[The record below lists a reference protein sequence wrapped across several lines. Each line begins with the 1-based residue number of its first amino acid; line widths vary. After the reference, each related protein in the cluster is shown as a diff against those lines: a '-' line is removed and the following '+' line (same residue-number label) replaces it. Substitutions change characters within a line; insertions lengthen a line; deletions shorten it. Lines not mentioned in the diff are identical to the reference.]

1 MSTKA
6 HAIAAADH
14 VAFTKLS
21 RHELFKYEKNIPAE
35 IRQRQAWL
43 VWKCPEINKKS
54 RKVKKVPV
62 YATNGK
68 NRSGTQGSA
77 ADLDNLVTF
86 DQALEYFRKHEGIAG
101 VGFCTLLQFE
111 VTALDVDHCFV
122 NGVLRADV
130 EPLISDTYAEVSPS
144 DTGVRALFLGGVRDG
159 KNHPD
164 GYELF
169 STKGF
174 VTITGRAIYPDD
186 PLPLQ
191 KIDDPVRQTL
201 EGLLGK
207 ATADK
212 SAAKVISS
220 IDRLRQQSDG
230 DLILQAIKKAGLYE
244 RNMGDGKHSIL
255 CPFERL
261 HSDSGRSGG
270 DGDTLYFQANTNGY
284 ATSYI
289 YCHHSHH
296 QNDMAYQDEYL
307 NEIGYDPYA
316 GVSRLAASQKLDNAT
331 GEVVALSHNPTQD
344 NLALICRNLY
354 RGEILYAHQH
364 GKWYENVV
372 SHWVEDRKNK
382 VFNMVREVIRRG
394 NREGKSNMAS
404 ANFCRGTELFCRA
417 DPAFAIDGSEFDQD
431 HYLLNTPA
439 DTVDLRTGEMRQ
451 HSPDDL
457 LTKITA
463 VAPTTEGGAR
473 FLVFLSEITGGDDE
487 LVKFHKVSLGA
498 CLSGAVESHWLLF
511 WSGLGRNGKNTLGDA
526 VMFAMGGYALQIAT
540 STLMDAKHE
549 AHPTELAQ
557 LQGVRLA
564 IASEVTQGS
573 YWNESRINS
582 LTGDALISARFMRQD
597 YFTFPRTHKHLIYGN
612 HRPQLRNATDAVKAR
627 LKIVP
632 FKQSFV
638 GREDPLL
645 PQTLKQEAGFIL
657 QWLIEGHAEWLRLG
671 RRLPQCQAVEDEVAA
686 YFADQSTVES
696 WVAERCE
703 CITTDGRLDSD
714 LPRAMEMYRDYQN
727 WKQDMG
733 EVPLSM
739 TKWGLTMSRLFEKVK
754 YQSVRYRGVALKFKS
769 GEGVF
774 ASLLKMSNEV

>member
-1 MSTKA
+1 MMTKLE
-6 HAIAAADH
+6 AIDAADH
-14 VAFTKLS
+14 VAFTKVS
-21 RHELFKYEKNIPAE
+21 RNEIFKNEKNIPTE
-35 IRQRQAWL
+35 IRQLPAWL
-43 VWKCPEINKKS
+43 VWKCPEISKETG
-54 RKVKKVPV
+54 KVKKVPL
-62 YATNGK
+62 YTTNGK
-68 NRSGTQGSA
+68 NRSGTQGSPDDIA
-77 ADLDNLVTF
+77 NLVTF
-86 DQALEYFRKHEGIAG
+86 DQAFEYFRGHEGIAG
-101 VGFCTLLQFE
+101 VGFCTLPQFG
-111 VTALDVDHCFV
+111 VTALDVDHCIS
-122 NGVLRADV
+122 NGVYRPDV
-130 EPLISDTYAEVSPS
+130 EPLISDTYAEISPS
-144 DTGVRALFLGGVRDG
+144 DTGVRALFLGRVRDG
-159 KNHPD
+159 KNHTD

-169 STKGF
+169 SSKGF
-174 VTITGRAIYPDD
+174 VTITGKASYPDD

-191 KIDDPVRQTL
+191 VIDESLRSTL
-201 EGLLGK
+201 ENLLGK
-207 ATADK
+207 STPTK
-212 SAAKVISS
+212 PISS
-220 IDRLRQQSDG
+220 SDRLLEQSENEP
-230 DLILQAIKKAGLYE
+230 ILQAIKKVGLYE
-244 RNMGDGKHSIL
+244 RYMGNGKHSIL

-284 ATSYI
+284 ATPYI
-289 YCHHSHH
+289 FCHHSHH
-296 QNDMAYQDEYL
+296 QNQMAYQEEYL
-307 NEIGYDPYA
+307 NEIGYDPYE
-316 GVSRLAASQKLDNAT
+316 GLGRLVASQKLDNAT
-331 GEVVALSHNPTQD
+331 GEVVSLSHNPTQD
-344 NLALICRNLY
+344 NLALVCRNLY

-372 SHWVEDRKNK
+372 SHWVEDRTNK

-417 DPAFAIDGSEFDQD
+417 DPAFAIDGSEFDRD

-439 DTVDLRTGEMRQ
+439 GTVDLRTGEMRQ
-451 HSPDDL
+451 HSPYDL
-457 LTKITA
+457 LIKITA
-463 VAPTTEGGAR
+463 VAPTTEGGGR
-473 FLVFLSEITGGDDE
+473 FLLFLSEITDGDGE
-487 LVKFHKVSLGA
+487 LVRFLKVSLGA

-511 WSGLGRNGKNTLGDA
+511 WTGSGRNGKNTLGDA
-526 VMFAMGGYALQIAT
+526 VMFAMGNYALQIAT

-582 LTGDALISARFMRQD
+582 LTGDAVISARFMRQD

-657 QWLIEGHAEWLRLG
+657 QWLIEGHTEWLRLG
-671 RRLPQCQAVEDEVAA
+671 RRLPPCQAVEDEVAA

-696 WVAERCE
+696 WITERCE
-703 CITTDGRLDSD
+703 CITPDKRLDSD
-714 LPRAMEMYRDYQN
+714 LPQAMSLYRDYQN
-727 WKQDMG
+727 WKQDIG
-733 EVPLSM
+733 ETPLSM
-739 TKWGLTMSRLFEKVK
+739 KKWGLTMSRIFEKVS
-754 YQSVRYRGVALKFKS
+754 YQSIRYRGVALKLAT
-769 GEGVF
+769 GGVF
-774 ASLLKMSNEV
+774 ASISLK

>member
-1 MSTKA
+1 
-6 HAIAAADH
+6 
-14 VAFTKLS
+14 
-21 RHELFKYEKNIPAE
+21 
-35 IRQRQAWL
+35 
-43 VWKCPEINKKS
+43 
-54 RKVKKVPV
+54 
-62 YATNGK
+62 
-68 NRSGTQGSA
+68 
-77 ADLDNLVTF
+77 
-86 DQALEYFRKHEGIAG
+86 
-101 VGFCTLLQFE
+101 
-111 VTALDVDHCFV
+111 
-122 NGVLRADV
+122 
-130 EPLISDTYAEVSPS
+130 
-144 DTGVRALFLGGVRDG
+144 
-159 KNHPD
+159 
-164 GYELF
+164 
-169 STKGF
+169 
-174 VTITGRAIYPDD
+174 
-186 PLPLQ
+186 
-191 KIDDPVRQTL
+191 
-201 EGLLGK
+201 
-207 ATADK
+207 
-212 SAAKVISS
+212 
-220 IDRLRQQSDG
+220 
-230 DLILQAIKKAGLYE
+230 
-244 RNMGDGKHSIL
+244 
-255 CPFERL
+255 
-261 HSDSGRSGG
+261 
-270 DGDTLYFQANTNGY
+270 
-284 ATSYI
+284 
-289 YCHHSHH
+289 
-296 QNDMAYQDEYL
+296 MAYQDEYL

-316 GVSRLAASQKLDNAT
+316 GLSRLEASQKLDSAT

-344 NLALICRNLY
+344 NLALVCRNLY

-417 DPAFAIDGSEFDQD
+417 DPALAIDGSEFDRD
-431 HYLLNTPA
+431 HYLLNTPVG
-439 DTVDLRTGEMRQ
+439 TVDLRTGEMRQ

-473 FLVFLSEITGGDDE
+473 FLVFLNEITGGDHE
-487 LVKFHKVSLGA
+487 LVNFLKVSLGA

-526 VMFAMGGYALQIAT
+526 VMFAMGSYALQIAT

-638 GREDPLL
+638 GHEDPLL
-645 PQTLKQEAGFIL
+645 SQTLKQEAGFIL

-671 RRLPQCQAVEDEVAA
+671 RRLPQCQAVEDELAA

-703 CITTDGRLDSD
+703 CITPDGRLDSD
-714 LPRAMEMYRDYQN
+714 LPQSMGLYRDYQN

-739 TKWGLTMSRLFEKVK
+739 TKWGVTMSRMFEKVS
-754 YQSVRYRGVALKFKS
+754 YQSARYRGVALKS
-769 GEGVF
+769 ATGGVF
-774 ASLLKMSNEV
+774 ASISLK